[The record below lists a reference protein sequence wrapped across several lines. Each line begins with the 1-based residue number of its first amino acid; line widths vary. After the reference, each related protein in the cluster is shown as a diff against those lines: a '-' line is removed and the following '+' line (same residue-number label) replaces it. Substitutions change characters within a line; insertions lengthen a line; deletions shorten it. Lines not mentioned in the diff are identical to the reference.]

1 MSLHIDW
8 RRYNREDHFE
18 VLREVHYARGSSS
31 GLQELAMSV
40 VPFQKDDNFP
50 GSPTGAVA
58 RSLRKLV
65 TRDSNDPEFELASPD
80 LFLPFSATFRSASGF
95 FQNVR
100 YVLQKVSEAL
110 QDKLIPAIIWDFLQS
125 QRNSEEVSAIKR
137 GADARTQEYRQEKH
151 IRKESLEQSCWSGQ
165 N

>member
-1 MSLHIDW
+1 
-8 RRYNREDHFE
+8 
-18 VLREVHYARGSSS
+18 
-31 GLQELAMSV
+31 MSV

-110 QDKLIPAIIWDFLQS
+110 QDQLIPAIIWDFLQS
-125 QRNSEEVSAIKR
+125 QRNSEEVSAIKKNVR
-137 GADARTQEYRQEKH
+137 SAQEITE
-151 IRKESLEQSCWSGQ
+151 
-165 N
+165 